1 MDLTTQP
8 VRFGFASARGPLAV
22 EVLPEASVPWRVAIH
37 LDDRDQLHYSTG
49 DETRDLKEDHRTL
62 IFDAVQMSIPR
73 IKDQELRLLLLKEL
87 WRAAAQVVGISERFL
102 SLDPPPPVYVISP
115 SSYSQSL
122 LDQMRLASVSGQ
134 LRLGGFVHE
143 AAALLVGTIQSG
155 VFAELTRGLNLG
167 APTTISLIAAYE
179 DSSVDVAFFDY
190 SLAAEVTHRISIR
203 DYFHTTVDNL
213 GARLERCD
221 WLDRSTKPLLLVST
235 DRDAHADET
244 LAETLKPFS
253 IDTAEIQ
260 RKCSEL
266 MDLKMIGATHVARCC
281 GGTGNA
287 GRYELDIIYNI
298 GVQIAPDRFH
308 PILTK
313 DEMSALE
320 AYPHTTAQVLE
331 VQGDPGN
338 QIRLDLYC
346 GHSDSIADGI
356 LLDGFTLTRP
366 DFVTSSSADVAPLAL
381 FATMKTPGSGEITL
395 RLFSNDK
402 YVDRV
407 RFTLPAL
414 VA

>member
-1 MDLTTQP
+1 
-8 VRFGFASARGPLAV
+8 
-22 EVLPEASVPWRVAIH
+22 
-37 LDDRDQLHYSTG
+37 
-49 DETRDLKEDHRTL
+49 
-62 IFDAVQMSIPR
+62 
-73 IKDQELRLLLLKEL
+73 
-87 WRAAAQVVGISERFL
+87 
-102 SLDPPPPVYVISP
+102 
-115 SSYSQSL
+115 
-122 LDQMRLASVSGQ
+122 MRLASVSGQ

-155 VFAELTRGLNLG
+155 VFAELTRGINFG
-167 APTTISLIAAYE
+167 APTMMSLIAAYE
-179 DSSVDVAFFDY
+179 DSFVDVAFFDY
-190 SLAAEVTHRISIR
+190 SFTAEATHKISIR

-221 WLDRSTKPLLLVST
+221 SLDRLTKPLLLVST
-235 DRDAHADET
+235 VRDAHADET
-244 LAETLKPFS
+244 LAETLKTFS
-253 IDTAEIQ
+253 IDAAEIQ
-260 RKCSEL
+260 SESSEL
-266 MDLKMIGATHVARCC
+266 MDLKMIGAAHVARCC
-281 GGTGNA
+281 GGTGNV
-287 GRYELDIIYNI
+287 GRYEFDIIYNI

-356 LLDGFTLTRP
+356 LLDGFTLTRQ
-366 DFVTSSSADVAPLAL
+366 DLVTSSSADVAPLAL

-395 RLFSNDK
+395 RLFSNEK